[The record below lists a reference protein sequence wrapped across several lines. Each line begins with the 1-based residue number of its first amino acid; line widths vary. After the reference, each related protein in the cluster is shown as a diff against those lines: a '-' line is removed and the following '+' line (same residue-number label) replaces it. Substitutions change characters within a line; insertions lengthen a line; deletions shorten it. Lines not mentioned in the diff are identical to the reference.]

1 MRFSLLTLIAFIV
14 IQTLSE
20 PRASASN
27 FQEVYAATASMLS
40 GKVFRSEDG
49 SLLSFG
55 GIQLISG
62 GTAAFL
68 PVTIESIDGIKQS
81 HFEFIDKDGTQVRM
95 SKVVQAQVEGTFS
108 VTVSLPYNVLSIRPL
123 EAGNVEFLSRDC
135 VLSSTERIHIC
146 YIKTK
151 VGNEVF
157 SAVYRQVTRNN
168 D

>member
-1 MRFSLLTLIAFIV
+1 MRFSLLTLILLIL
-14 IQTLSE
+14 IQTLSA
-20 PRASASN
+20 PRAMASN
-27 FQEVYAATASMLS
+27 FQEVYEATKSMLS
-40 GKVFRSEDG
+40 GKVFKSDDG

-55 GIQLISG
+55 GIQLITG

-68 PVTIESIDGIKQS
+68 PVAIESIDGTKLS
-81 HFEFIDKDGTQVRM
+81 HFEFIDKDGAQVRM

-108 VTVSLPYNVLSIRPL
+108 VTVSSPYNVLSIRPL
-123 EAGNVEFLSRDC
+123 ESGNIEFLSRDC
-135 VLSSTERIHIC
+135 VLNLTNRIHIC

-157 SAVYRQVTRNN
+157 SVVYHEVTGIA